1 MNEFAAGT
9 KATVVIPPEDAFG
22 NNVSLASQV
31 QSTFNFTV
39 SATYVNGSVATVLN
53 VTDIGWHENGHLR
66 IEFIVASA
74 GDLLLF
80 VKEKNQSLNG
90 SPLPFKVNPGA
101 LLRNLYDMCC
111 KSSISYA
118 VLVCPTN
125 PWNSLFS
132 Q

>member
-53 VTDIGWHENGHLR
+53 VTDIGWHENGYLR
-66 IEFIVASA
+66 IEFMVASA

-80 VKEKNQSLNG
+80 VKEKNQS
-90 SPLPFKVNPGA
+90 
-101 LLRNLYDMCC
+101 
-111 KSSISYA
+111 
-118 VLVCPTN
+118 
-125 PWNSLFS
+125 
-132 Q
+132 

>member
-1 MNEFAAGT
+1 MNEFTAGT
-9 KATVVIPPEDAFG
+9 KATVMIPPEDAFG

-31 QSTFNFTV
+31 QGTFDFTV
-39 SATYVNGSVATVLN
+39 SATYVNGSIATVLN
-53 VTDIGWHENGHLR
+53 KTDSGWHEDGYLR

-101 LLRNLYDMCC
+101 LLRNSYDMYC
-111 KSSISYA
+111 KT
-118 VLVCPTN
+118 VLVCPMN
-125 PWNSLFS
+125 PSNSIFS
-132 Q
+132 RDVVS